1 MYLHNTKF
9 LIYLEDDVS
18 FVTLGKPQ
26 HNSTLKTDLR
36 PRESIEIVTNRIV
49 CLRNKSDSGSTGRDP
64 DLFRAQ
70 TSYAPWNQILN

>member
-26 HNSTLKTDLR
+26 HNWTLKTDLR

-49 CLRNKSDSGSTGRDP
+49 CLRNKSDLVPQKGNQMYNI
-64 DLFRAQ
+64 Q
-70 TSYAPWNQILN
+70 TCLC